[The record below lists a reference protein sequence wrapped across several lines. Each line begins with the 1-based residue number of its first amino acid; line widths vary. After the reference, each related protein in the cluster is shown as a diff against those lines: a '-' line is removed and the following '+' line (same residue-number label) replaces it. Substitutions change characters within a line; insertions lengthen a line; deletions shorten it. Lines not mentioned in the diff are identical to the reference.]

1 MRARVLKKI
10 PENKRR
16 KPSHKLGEGARRACE
31 VCKIRLATTAE
42 RQAVGNH
49 RALLRAI
56 ELPAFLC
63 HFWWQKWRKS
73 HARHLWREGG
83 AQSLKQTLSR
93 AKHLPS
99 LFLNTFALRPRH
111 DLTRRS
117 LLRRRCKVRVQ
128 GTPWRAWVLKKIPEN
143 NVGRR

>member
-1 MRARVLKKI
+1 MVVIALGVLTEQCRRRVRSVKSVL
-10 PENKRR
+10 P
-16 KPSHKLGEGARRACE
+16 
-31 VCKIRLATTAE
+31 RLIADE
-42 RQAVGNH
+42 AVGIYH
-49 RALLRAI
+49 ALLRAT

-99 LFLNTFALRPRH
+99 LFFNAFVLRPRH

-117 LLRRRCKVRVQ
+117 LLRRRCKVRVY
-128 GTPWRAWVLKKIPEN
+128 GAP
-143 NVGRR
+143 